1 MMRKPALP
9 TPAQIMN
16 LIHLCERAGEKI
28 PHLETRA
35 DARRDIHRLLEQVRR
50 PVS

>member
-1 MMRKPALP
+1 MPRKPALP
-9 TPAQIMN
+9 SPAQIMN
-16 LIHLCERAGEKI
+16 LIRLCELAGEPI

-35 DARRDIHRLLEQVRR
+35 DARREIHRLLEQVRR